1 MWRALFCILGLASAQ
16 EEVVFRTNVELIRVD
31 VEVLDGDRPV
41 TGLKREDFI
50 VLDEGTS
57 QPILDFATENQELD
71 LLLVLDISDS
81 MGSMLRAMKAQA
93 RDALSKLY
101 FRDRVGIVVFDS
113 SPYLVIA
120 PTWDREA
127 VDKALQGIEIS
138 QGGTELNQTVL
149 MAAKY
154 LRLQSRPQT
163 RRGIIVLTDNLGFK
177 GLPDATVRDGLWE
190 ADLVL
195 STVFFNST
203 FRRMPNYKANIEPFV
218 TATGGD
224 VFRVSDESFDLN
236 ESLQRMRQRYSLM
249 YRAPAHK
256 PGSICRIKVQL
267 RNPAH
272 KQFQIRARTG
282 YKAGI
287 AGSEARQKMSLK

>member
-1 MWRALFCILGLASAQ
+1 MWRALFCILGLVSAQ

-50 VLDEGTS
+50 VLDEGTP

-81 MGSMLRAMKAQA
+81 MGSMLKAMKVQA
-93 RDALSKLY
+93 RDALAKLY

-113 SPYLVIA
+113 TPYLVIA
-120 PTWDREA
+120 PTWDRQA
-127 VDKALQGIEIS
+127 VDTALQGIEIS
-138 QGGTELNQTVL
+138 KGGTELNQTVL
-149 MAAKY
+149 MAARY
-154 LRLQSRPQT
+154 LRQQSRPQT

-195 STVFFNST
+195 STVFFFSGYS
-203 FRRMPNYKANIEPFV
+203 RLPNYKANLEPFAI
-218 TATGGD
+218 ATGGD
-224 VFRVSDESFDLN
+224 VFRVNDYNFDLN

-267 RNPAH
+267 RNPAY

-287 AGSEARQKMSLK
+287 PGSEARQKLSLK

>member
-1 MWRALFCILGLASAQ
+1 MLLVVGLASAQ

-41 TGLKREDFI
+41 TGLKREDFL
-50 VLDEGTS
+50 VFDEGSS
-57 QPILDFATENQELD
+57 QPILDFATEDQELD
-71 LLLVLDISDS
+71 LLLVLDVSFS
-81 MGSMLRAMKAQA
+81 MGRMLQAMKTQA
-93 RDALSKLY
+93 RDALAKLY

-113 SPYLVIA
+113 TPYLVIA

-127 VDKALQGIEIS
+127 VDAALQEIPLS
-138 QGGTELNQTVL
+138 RGATELNQTVL

-154 LRLQSRPQT
+154 LRQQSRPQA

-177 GLPDATVRDGLWE
+177 ALPDSVVRDSLWE
-190 ADLVL
+190 SDVVL
-195 STVFFNST
+195 STVFFFSGFT
-203 FRRMPNYKANIEPFV
+203 RMPNYKANLEPFAD
-218 TATGGD
+218 ATGGD
-224 VFRVSDESFDLN
+224 VFKVDDSNFNLN

-272 KQFQIRARTG
+272 KGFQIRARSG

-287 AGSEARQKMSLK
+287 AGSEARQKMTLK